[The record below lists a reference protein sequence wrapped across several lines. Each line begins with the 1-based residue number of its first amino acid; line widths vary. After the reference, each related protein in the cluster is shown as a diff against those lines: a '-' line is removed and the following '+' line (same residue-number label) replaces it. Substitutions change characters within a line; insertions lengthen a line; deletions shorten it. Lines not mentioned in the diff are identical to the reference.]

1 MTITEIIT
9 TNPKTSIILISAG
22 VTAVSTLV
30 TKWLT
35 NQEHLKS
42 LKARQKELNKK
53 MKTAKPGEKLFEEIQ
68 SEMLQISGTMMKSQ
82 FKPMLVTIVPFLLL
96 FTWLRGVYTPIMA
109 NGWLWY
115 YIGGSLVFSMIYRKI
130 FKMA

>member
-68 SEMLQISGTMMKSQ
+68 SEMLQISATMMKSQ
-82 FKPMLVTIVPFLLL
+82 FKPMLVTIVPFLAL
-96 FTWLRGVYTPIMA
+96 FAWLRGVYTPIMA
-109 NGWLWY
+109 NSWIWY
-115 YIGGSLVFSMIYRKI
+115 YIGGSIIFSTVYRKL